1 MSPELPA
8 PIAEHVARRE
18 AVLARIRGVLVGA
31 LKVPLPPEQI
41 ELDAPLFG
49 TGLGLD
55 SVDAV
60 ELVVAI
66 ETEFGL
72 HLPEG
77 SAGPSQFRTV
87 HSLVELVMSPPVP
100 PATTDPTSSAP
111 TAPHPVEPT

>member
-1 MSPELPA
+1 MSQELP
-8 PIAEHVARRE
+8 PSIVEHVAKRE
-18 AVLARIRGVLVGA
+18 AVLARVRGVLVSA
-31 LKVPLPPEQI
+31 LKVALPPEQI

-77 SAGPSQFRTV
+77 SAGPSEFRTV
-87 HSLVELVMSPPVP
+87 HSLVELVMNPPLPAASPAAAEV
-100 PATTDPTSSAP
+100 T
-111 TAPHPVEPT
+111 